1 MHGYCFLIEYLV
13 FLTNKSVNFLLE
25 IGGLWMDNNDIL
37 IRLRYALELKNKEM
51 AEIFKFGGVEVTVP
65 EVIKILTKSDDDV
78 ESDEQIKCNNS
89 MFDSFLNGLIIF
101 KRGKQESKPGQPDTP
116 EPIQKNTANVNN
128 LLLKKVKIALALTTE
143 DMLDLFEKAGIN
155 VSKGELGALLR
166 KEGHKNYKECG
177 DKFARNFLKG
187 LAIKYRG

>member
-1 MHGYCFLIEYLV
+1 
-13 FLTNKSVNFLLE
+13 
-25 IGGLWMDNNDIL
+25 MDNNDIL
-37 IRLRYALELKNKEM
+37 IRLRYALEIKNKEM
-51 AEIFKFGGVEVTVP
+51 AEIFKLGGVEVTVP
-65 EVIKILTKSDDDV
+65 EVIQILTKSEDDYEDDDY
-78 ESDEQIKCNNS
+78 QIKCNNS
-89 MFDSFLNGLIIF
+89 MLDSFLNGFIIF
-101 KRGKQESKPGQPDTP
+101 KRGKQEPKPGQSNSP
-116 EPIQKNTANVNN
+116 EPVSPKSANVNN

-143 DMLDLFEKAGIN
+143 DMLDIFDLAGIR